1 MSLEKVLEEQI
12 QRAMSEG
19 KFDNLRGAGKPLN
32 LDDYFATPEDI
43 RVGYT
48 MLKNHEFVPPEVE
61 LMKEIGIL
69 REKIENETVEAERKA
84 IYLLNECSFSYN
96 SRNKNLQSGKR
107 KRQIMLQIK
116 KAAVLGAGTMGAGI
130 AAHLSN
136 AGIPT
141 LLLDIAPAVKKT
153 RRIKT
158 KSSNRCSKRR
168 KSLKPAP
175 FMLAT
180 TPNLISLGNFEDDLR
195 K

>member
-84 IYLLNECSFSYN
+84 LTKIYNEKQLALAMILE
-96 SRNKNLQSGKR
+96 RNKR
-107 KRQIMLQIK
+107 KK
-116 KAAVLGAGTMGAGI
+116 
-130 AAHLSN
+130 
-136 AGIPT
+136 
-141 LLLDIAPAVKKT
+141 
-153 RRIKT
+153 
-158 KSSNRCSKRR
+158 
-168 KSLKPAP
+168 
-175 FMLAT
+175 
-180 TPNLISLGNFEDDLR
+180 
-195 K
+195 